1 MTTRIQWSPYLP
13 EPEASQVEPVRRL
26 LDPVQ
31 SSLIPAHVTLCRE
44 DELALVD
51 TDLLESRL
59 ADARV
64 ECVTLHFG
72 KPEVF
77 HGHGILLPCIA
88 GEEAFHALRVHLLG
102 SPAIRRQVPHLTLAH
117 PRNPKSAGNCL
128 ANANLLPAMGAVHFT
143 RVSIIEQA
151 GAAPWRVLRTYEIQ
165 ETKRDNSTHRPA
177 LRAAIDAGCEK
188 RGPLG
193 N

>member
-1 MTTRIQWSPYLP
+1 MTTRIQWSLYLP
-13 EPEASQVEPVRRL
+13 EPEASQVEAVRRI

-44 DELALVD
+44 DELSLVD

-59 ADARV
+59 ADARA

-102 SPAIRRQVPHLTLAH
+102 SPAIRRQMPHLTLAH

-143 RVSIIEQA
+143 RVSIIEQV
-151 GAAPWRVLRTYEIQ
+151 GAAPWRVLRTYVLQ
-165 ETKRDNSTHRPA
+165 KTRPDNSRPRQVP
-177 LRAAIDAGCEK
+177 RAAADAEPI
-188 RGPLG
+188 RTESD
-193 N
+193 